1 MLQDAQHEN
10 FSCQDSGQFLSTAYP
25 TFAIWFG
32 ATPDGLVA
40 CNRCGLGLVEV
51 KCPFSLQTK
60 DMNELEWMVVD
71 STGKF
76 RLSRTLLA
84 C

>member
-1 MLQDAQHEN
+1 M
-10 FSCQDSGQFLSTAYP
+10 
-25 TFAIWFG
+25 FG

-40 CNRCGLGLVEV
+40 CNRCGRRLVEV

-76 RLSRTLLA
+76 RLSRALLA